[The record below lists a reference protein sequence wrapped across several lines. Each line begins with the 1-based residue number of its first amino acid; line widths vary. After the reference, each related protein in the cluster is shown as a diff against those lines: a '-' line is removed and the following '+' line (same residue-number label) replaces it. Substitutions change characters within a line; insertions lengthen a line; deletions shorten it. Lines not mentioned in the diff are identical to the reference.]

1 MDRSAWNVCR
11 RYSCAVA
18 LVTPTWY
25 TPTWYI
31 GADTCLHCVRKGT
44 AMARND
50 DHKYESYPKDSF
62 DNPPT
67 GPVGV
72 HNGRRSWPVRLTPY
86 AIVIVV
92 AAAVGVLF
100 WSAFSGE
107 AANMFKHGDR
117 ETVVASSS
125 TTTTTSPSSTSAS
138 ESESPLTE
146 CQRLC
151 VGIAVA
157 VAVAVAIAAPVSR
170 RLRARAKSRRPSRS
184 QSRCFDQCDQ
194 WHCHQWIRR
203 PGGAAVAGA
212 GFTNVAPSNPNGMQ
226 LPSQSVV
233 WYQNDADLATAQKVA
248 ETLGVSTV
256 QKAEGIAVPVAV
268 VLMN

>member
-1 MDRSAWNVCR
+1 
-11 RYSCAVA
+11 
-18 LVTPTWY
+18 
-25 TPTWYI
+25 
-31 GADTCLHCVRKGT
+31 
-44 AMARND
+44 MARND

-117 ETVVASSS
+117 ETVVASTS
-125 TTTTTSPSSTSAS
+125 TTTTTTPSSASAS
-138 ESESPLTE
+138 ESESPSQSASASASESPSQSPSQSSESPSQSPTE
-146 CQRLC
+146 EQSPEQKVNLDASISVINGTATNGYAAQEAQRL
-151 VGIAVA
+151 
-157 VAVAVAIAAPVSR
+157 
-170 RLRARAKSRRPSRS
+170 
-184 QSRCFDQCDQ
+184 Q
-194 WHCHQWIRR
+194 
-203 PGGAAVAGA
+203 GA

>member
-1 MDRSAWNVCR
+1 
-11 RYSCAVA
+11 
-18 LVTPTWY
+18 
-25 TPTWYI
+25 
-31 GADTCLHCVRKGT
+31 
-44 AMARND
+44 MARND

-138 ESESPLTE
+138 ES
-146 CQRLC
+146 
-151 VGIAVA
+151 
-157 VAVAVAIAAPVSR
+157 
-170 RLRARAKSRRPSRS
+170 
-184 QSRCFDQCDQ
+184 
-194 WHCHQWIRR
+194 
-203 PGGAAVAGA
+203 
-212 GFTNVAPSNPNGMQ
+212 
-226 LPSQSVV
+226 
-233 WYQNDADLATAQKVA
+233 
-248 ETLGVSTV
+248 
-256 QKAEGIAVPVAV
+256 
-268 VLMN
+268 

>member
-1 MDRSAWNVCR
+1 
-11 RYSCAVA
+11 
-18 LVTPTWY
+18 
-25 TPTWYI
+25 
-31 GADTCLHCVRKGT
+31 
-44 AMARND
+44 MARND

-72 HNGRRSWPVRLTPY
+72 HNGRRSWPVRLTPF

-117 ETVVASSS
+117 ET
-125 TTTTTSPSSTSAS
+125 
-138 ESESPLTE
+138 E

-157 VAVAVAIAAPVSR
+157 VAVAVAIA
-170 RLRARAKSRRPSRS
+170 
-184 QSRCFDQCDQ
+184 
-194 WHCHQWIRR
+194 
-203 PGGAAVAGA
+203 
-212 GFTNVAPSNPNGMQ
+212 
-226 LPSQSVV
+226 
-233 WYQNDADLATAQKVA
+233 
-248 ETLGVSTV
+248 V
-256 QKAEGIAVPVAV
+256 Q
-268 VLMN
+268 